1 MNIVSQSMVFTRR
14 KVLNGVTITE
24 KVDCLMSLREF
35 TFILMVSEYWTD
47 ELKDFMYDINGF
59 LKRHG

>member
-1 MNIVSQSMVFTRR
+1 MIIVLLKITFTRG
-14 KVLNGVTITE
+14 KTLNGVEVGT

-35 TFILMVSEYWTD
+35 VFILMVSEYWTD